1 MNRKVNIY
9 LILISLLILTGACK
23 DIKVG
28 LGFEK
33 DQPNEFLI
41 EKRDA
46 IVLPP
51 DYKILPPD
59 TNSESIKKTTKDS
72 LKSIIDNKII
82 TRENQIT
89 ATNNKET
96 SVEIEILKQIK

>member
-9 LILISLLILTGACK
+9 LIIIFLLILTGACK
-23 DIKVG
+23 DIKAG

-33 DQPNEFLI
+33 NLPNEFLI
-41 EKRDA
+41 EKRDP

-59 TNSESIKKTTKDS
+59 TKSESIKKTTKDS

-82 TRENQIT
+82 TSENQKTTI
-89 ATNNKET
+89 NNKET